1 MGLRA
6 RDQAARDRA
15 RLITKWPQRPTVIPD
30 ARRTGQNS
38 GSRQVAVVTV
48 GVPRRRG
55 GALMA
60 ARMKLRCPN
69 CVRVLPP
76 GLCPLEAGLPWLRKV
91 AVFLGE
97 GQLVYQCPHCSL
109 VWKQLASI
117 DKPDITP
124 LGFYRQDLQ
133 QLQGLPTG
141 FKAASV
147 DRKRSKVDS

>member
-1 MGLRA
+1 
-6 RDQAARDRA
+6 
-15 RLITKWPQRPTVIPD
+15 
-30 ARRTGQNS
+30 
-38 GSRQVAVVTV
+38 
-48 GVPRRRG
+48 
-55 GALMA
+55 MA
-60 ARMKLRCPN
+60 AQMKLRCPN

-76 GLCPLEAGLPWLRKV
+76 GLCPLKAGLPWLRKV

-117 DKPDITP
+117 DKADITP

-141 FKAASV
+141 FKAASLNHERSEV
-147 DRKRSKVDS
+147 HRRKCTMKSR